1 MFSHLIIVYFS
12 LQQSR
17 VFRKNRTRNK
27 KLHQTLLRWTT
38 KYDIE
43 KYVYY
48 TWLPL
53 RNVYTS
59 RQKNSRNL
67 LIHGKQN
74 RRKIN
79 KTIIVLLTICF
90 TRNIFPVL
98 LITVRGKGRRMAEN
112 KPAEKW
118 QVKTKHAM
126 SLVKN
131 ALTARISINLIDD
144 SFRLWNAQWND
155 VKTSSTEIGVIID
168 GDMTLNDIYI
178 LYKII
183 IAYFSRFLVTLP

>member
-1 MFSHLIIVYFS
+1 MFGYLIIVCFS
-12 LQQSR
+12 LQLSR
-17 VFRKNRTRNK
+17 VIRNNRWSIK

-38 KYDIE
+38 KHDIE

-53 RNVYTS
+53 TNVYTS
-59 RQKNSRNL
+59 RQKNSSNQ
-67 LIHGKQN
+67 LIHGKKI
-74 RRKIN
+74 RRNIN
-79 KTIIVLLTICF
+79 KTVIELVTICF

-98 LITVRGKGRRMAEN
+98 LITVRGRGRRMTEN

-131 ALTARISINLIDD
+131 ALTARIFINLIDD
-144 SFRLWNAQWND
+144 SFRLWNAQWNY
-155 VKTSSTEIGVIID
+155 VKTSST
-168 GDMTLNDIYI
+168 
-178 LYKII
+178 
-183 IAYFSRFLVTLP
+183 